1 VTTTSA
7 SAAAVDT
14 GNAGPSD
21 DERFGALLVAGGI
34 LTEEVLTTALVA
46 RASRGQG
53 LTQVLI
59 EDNLVTENDLVATLA
74 AHLKLEYVDVAEY
87 PVDAAAARLVSDSMA
102 RRYLALPIGWIEGR
116 LIVAMADPSNVFAVD
131 DIRTVTGADLRIAVA
146 TKASILD
153 AITKYHRV
161 MSDAENVSAE
171 AASSFQADT
180 EQANVRDLSEESPI
194 VKLVNLLISQ
204 AIADRASDIHIE
216 PGERDV
222 RVRFRIDGVLHE
234 VMRPPKNIQSGIVS
248 RLKVMSDINIA
259 ERRIPQDGRINTVI
273 NGRDVDLRVATLPT
287 VHGEKVV
294 MRVLDKSTALLRL
307 QDLGF
312 LPENMARYEVSY
324 RKPYGTILVTGPTG
338 SGKSTTLYATLNIVN
353 DETKNV
359 ITVEDPVEYQLPG
372 INQVQVNTKA
382 GLTFAAALRSILRS
396 DPDVVL
402 VGEIRDRETATI
414 AIEAALTGHLVLS
427 TLHTN
432 DSASTPSRLVEM
444 GVEPFLVGSSI
455 DCIVA
460 QRLARRLCTKCK
472 DAYKPEYAELVA
484 VGWDFESMG
493 GVGPDFHIYRS
504 KGCGACGGTGYYGRF
519 AIHEVLQVTEEIERM
534 IVERGHTDEIRKVS
548 IAQGMLTLRQA
559 GMIEV
564 AQGVTSIEEVL
575 RVIA

>member
-1 VTTTSA
+1 MTATPA

-14 GNAGPSD
+14 GPAPSD
-21 DERFGALLVAGGI
+21 DERLGALLVAGGL
-34 LTEEVLTTALVA
+34 LTEDTLAAALAARTT
-46 RASRGQG
+46 RGYG

-59 EDNLVTENDLVATLA
+59 EDNLVTENDMVATLA
-74 AHLKLEYVDVAEY
+74 AHLKLEYVDLAEY
-87 PVDAAAARLVSDSMA
+87 PVDAAAARLVSDSLA

-131 DIRTVTGADLRIAVA
+131 DIKTVTGADLRIAVA
-146 TKASILD
+146 TKNSILE

-171 AASSFQADT
+171 AANSFQSESDLV
-180 EQANVRDLSEESPI
+180 NVKELSEESPI

-204 AIADRASDIHIE
+204 GIADRASDIHIE
-216 PGERDV
+216 PGERDL

-234 VMRPPKNIQSGIVS
+234 VMRPPKNIQSGIIS
-248 RLKVMSDINIA
+248 RLKVMADINIA
-259 ERRIPQDGRINTVI
+259 ERRVPQDGRINTVI

-294 MRVLDKSTALLRL
+294 MRVLDKSTAMLRL
-307 QDLGF
+307 TDLGF
-312 LPENMARYEVSY
+312 LPDNMVRYEQSS

-338 SGKSTTLYATLNIVN
+338 SGKSTTLYATLNIVS

-402 VGEIRDRETATI
+402 VGEIRDQETAVI

-432 DSASTPSRLVEM
+432 DAASTPGRLVEM

-460 QRLARRLCTKCK
+460 QRLARRLCMRCK
-472 DAYKPEYAELVA
+472 QPYTPDYTELSA
-484 VGWDFESMG
+484 IGWDFERLGSLDA
-493 GVGPDFHIYRS
+493 DFHLYRS
-504 KGCGACGGTGYYGRF
+504 VGCGACGGTGYHGRF
-519 AIHEVLQVTEEIERM
+519 AIHEVLQVTEEVERL
-534 IVERGHTDEIRKVS
+534 IVERGHTDELRKLA
-548 IAQGMLTLRQA
+548 IGQGMLTLRNA
-559 GMIEV
+559 GMAEV
-564 AQGVTSIEEVL
+564 AHGVTSIEEVL